1 MIVVS
6 DSGPLISLMKAVK
19 LDLLRELYGE
29 IRIPEAVYAE
39 LTGNAR
45 YSQEAE
51 LIRSCS
57 FVQVV
62 AVGER
67 KAVDILR
74 RASGLDLGES
84 EAIVYADDNK

>member
-57 FVQVV
+57 FVQGRCRWGTKGSGYSSPSLR
-62 AVGER
+62 ARLGRER
-67 KAVDILR
+67 SHRICR
-74 RASGLDLGES
+74 R
-84 EAIVYADDNK
+84 